1 MLSITT
7 RAGTSLCL
15 SSSKLTYLR
24 MDRKKIHPG
33 GAEKHRTKK
42 LKSIEVKAAK
52 CAKLTDLFGAVTT
65 PAAAGVSPGD
75 KRGGPGPSQQT
86 DAVSNVNLGLARLYF
101 LDMSK
106 TK

>member
-1 MLSITT
+1 
-7 RAGTSLCL
+7 
-15 SSSKLTYLR
+15 
-24 MDRKKIHPG
+24 MDRNKKRLG

-42 LKSIEVKAAK
+42 LKSLEVEAVK

-65 PAAAGVSPGD
+65 PAAAAVSPGD
-75 KRGGPGPSQQT
+75 ERGGPGPSQQT
-86 DAVSNVNLGLARLYF
+86 DAVSNVSLGLARLYF